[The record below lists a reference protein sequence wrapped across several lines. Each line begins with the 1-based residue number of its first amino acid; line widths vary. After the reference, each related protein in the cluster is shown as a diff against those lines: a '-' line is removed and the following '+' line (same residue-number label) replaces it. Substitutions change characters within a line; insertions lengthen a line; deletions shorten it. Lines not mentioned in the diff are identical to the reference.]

1 MKHWLFI
8 IAWLIIGLPTTAG
21 AVEVDLSKVGVQ
33 RIAPNML
40 RLRNVNVPGLGNY
53 WADME
58 WDPQANVFRVVSAGR
73 DEIPQLAV
81 TLARYTVARNSAPNL
96 TQACAQEFGPA
107 SRQAD
112 WQDVKGA
119 LGNDLMAIQAF
130 IESNRMVPGDT
141 YLITY
146 GATILD
152 EQGRPYFMTTGG
164 SGSGIQKESL
174 AGNLLILNYLNHTFS
189 TVTGRVVCVNPETV
203 DFPK

>member
-1 MKHWLFI
+1 MKRWLL
-8 IAWLIIGLPTTAG
+8 AIGLLAADIGFATAG

-33 RIAPNML
+33 RIAPNMI

-53 WADME
+53 WADMA
-58 WDPQANVFRVVSAGR
+58 WDPQTNVFRVVSAGR
-73 DEIPQLAV
+73 DEIPQLTV
-81 TLARYTVARNSAPNL
+81 TLARYTVAQNSAPNL
-96 TQACAQEFGPA
+96 TQACTQEFGPA

-119 LGNDLMAIQAF
+119 LGNDLMAVQAF
-130 IESNRMVPGDT
+130 IESNRMVPGDI

-152 EQGRPYFMTTGG
+152 DSGSPYFMTTGSSRG
-164 SGSGIQKESL
+164 VQKESL
-174 AGNLLILNYLNHTFS
+174 AGNLLILNYTSS

-203 DFPK
+203 DFPR

>member
-1 MKHWLFI
+1 M
-8 IAWLIIGLPTTAG
+8 T
-21 AVEVDLSKVGVQ
+21 
-33 RIAPNML
+33 
-40 RLRNVNVPGLGNY
+40 
-53 WADME
+53 
-58 WDPQANVFRVVSAGR
+58 
-73 DEIPQLAV
+73 V

-96 TQACAQEFGPA
+96 TQACTQEFGPA

-119 LGNDLMAIQAF
+119 LGNDLMAVQAF

-152 EQGRPYFMTTGG
+152 EQGYPYFMTTGG
-164 SGSGIQKESL
+164 RRGLQKESL
-174 AGNLLILNYLNHTFS
+174 AGNLLILNYYRYGP
-189 TVTGRVVCVNPETV
+189 VTGRVVCVNPETV

>member
-1 MKHWLFI
+1 MKRWLL
-8 IAWLIIGLPTTAG
+8 AIGLLAADICFAPAG

-33 RIAPNML
+33 RIAPNMI

-58 WDPQANVFRVVSAGR
+58 WDPQDNVFRVVSAGR
-73 DEIPQLAV
+73 DEIPQLTV

-96 TQACAQEFGPA
+96 TQACTQEFGPA

-119 LGNDLMAIQAF
+119 LGNDLMAVQAF

-152 EQGRPYFMTTGG
+152 EQGYPYFMTTGSSRG
-164 SGSGIQKESL
+164 VQKESL
-174 AGNLLILNYLNHTFS
+174 AGNLLILNYASS